1 MVKRR
6 DLRPE
11 ERAIWKKVARS
22 VTPISPD
29 RTRLLDEMDAALGKP
44 ASAGPSVSKS
54 RLRTTA
60 TPVKATPV
68 TLPVDRSGEKK
79 IRKGRLGIDSRIDL
93 HGMTQDQALAALT
106 GFLHRA
112 QHRHDRTVLVITGKG
127 LKLRERETPGG
138 IREEE
143 PGVLRRRLPEWL
155 ARPDLKAI
163 VSGFAPAHARHG
175 GGGAFYVT
183 LRKPDPIH
191 HRR

>member
-22 VTPISPD
+22 VTPITPE
-29 RTRLLDEMDAALGKP
+29 RTRLLDEMDAALGP
-44 ASAGPSVSKS
+44 ARPAGPAVSKS
-54 RLRTTA
+54 RLRASA
-60 TPVKATPV
+60 TPVKAAPV
-68 TLPVDRSGEKK
+68 NLPVDRSGEKK
-79 IRKGRLGIDSRIDL
+79 VRKGKLGIDSRIDL
-93 HGMTQDQALAALT
+93 HGMTQDQALSALT

-112 QHRHDRTVLVITGKG
+112 LHRHDRTVLVITGKG
-127 LKLRERETPGG
+127 AKPRDRSRPPGLG
-138 IREEE
+138 EDE

-155 ARPDLKAI
+155 ARPDLKTI